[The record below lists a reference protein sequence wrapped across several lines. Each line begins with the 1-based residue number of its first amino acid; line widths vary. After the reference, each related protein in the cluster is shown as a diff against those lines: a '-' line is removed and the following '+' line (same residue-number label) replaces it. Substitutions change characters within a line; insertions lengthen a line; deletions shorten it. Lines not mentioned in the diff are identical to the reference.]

1 MSKGGCSDIEDLG
14 RLQQLGIERW
24 RRLLGLRGQHALVAP
39 RVTACLARADDEV
52 VEALET
58 WRRSYG
64 RAGSGRR
71 PRNPG
76 VVRDAVETLARA
88 LLVADRYGR
97 AADELVEQVGE
108 ALRRRGGPAERSHHG
123 KLQTTSHEY
132 VRLRNRLVRRHLG
145 LVHLAVKRMCSDPE
159 LHDDLVHEGIFGL
172 LRAVER
178 YDPERGTRFSTYAMY
193 WIRSEINAAYTERL
207 RVIRVPRHLLAQRRG
222 YLRALER
229 LDRGQS
235 TQALREAARRQAS
248 LSENQLA
255 TIESLPTVD
264 VVASPPE
271 AHEAP
276 IDLDVGRDTAALRPA
291 LEGLD
296 PRARAILQHRFELDG
311 KPFLTLKRLGRHLG
325 ISRERVRQLES
336 AALERLRGHLR
347 APPSARSHV
356 AA

>member
-1 MSKGGCSDIEDLG
+1 MSKGASSDIEELG
-14 RLQQLGIERW
+14 RLQQLGVERW
-24 RRLLGLRGQHALVAP
+24 RQLLGLRGQRALVAP
-39 RVTACLARADDEV
+39 RVTESLERADDQAL
-52 VEALET
+52 EALET
-58 WRRSYG
+58 WRRSRG
-64 RAGSGRR
+64 TVTE
-71 PRNPG
+71 PI
-76 VVRDAVETLARA
+76 ETLARA

-108 ALRRRGGPAERSHHG
+108 ALRRSGGPTELAHRDELR
-123 KLQTTSHEY
+123 TTSRDY
-132 VRLRNRLVRRHLG
+132 VQLRNRLVRRHLG
-145 LVHLAVKRMCSDPE
+145 LVHLAVKRMRIDPE

-193 WIRSEINAAYTERL
+193 WIRSEVTAAYTERL

-229 LDRGQS
+229 LDCGQS
-235 TQALREAARRQAS
+235 ALALREAARRQAS
-248 LSENQLA
+248 LSESQLA

-264 VVASPPE
+264 AVASLPE

-276 IDLDVGRDTAALRPA
+276 IDLDAERDVAALRPA

-296 PRARAILQHRFELDG
+296 SRARAILEHRFELDG
-311 KPFLTLKRLGRHLG
+311 KPFLTLKHLGRNLG
-325 ISRERVRQLES
+325 ISRERVRQLEC

-347 APPSARSHV
+347 AAPCRRSHV